1 MFRFNSSL
9 FLILCLNIFFV
20 SCSTIKQDKPTPSGP
35 IGLTETVFDDGSTLN
50 FGSDAGNLEARKGK
64 FSNELF
70 DGKQMI
76 LNYFDP
82 IYFAFDSMAV
92 DGTQRP
98 VLLNAVN
105 YLKENP
111 EYEML
116 IKGRCDWYGTE
127 EYNLALG
134 DLRANSVALYMEDL
148 GIQSDRIHTVS
159 IGSLEAKVGLSKSNA
174 KLDRRAD
181 LILLK

>member
-1 MFRFNSSL
+1 MIRFNSTL
-9 FLILCLNIFFV
+9 LLILSLSIFFV
-20 SCSTIKQDKPTPSGP
+20 SCSTTRQDKPTSLKSV
-35 IGLTETVFDDGSTLN
+35 GLKETVFDDGSTLN
-50 FGSDAGNLEARKGK
+50 FGPDAGNLQSRNGK
-64 FSNELF
+64 LSNELYN
-70 DGKQMI
+70 GKQMI
-76 LNYFDP
+76 SGYFDP

-98 VLLNAVN
+98 ILLNAVT

-111 EYEML
+111 EYEIL
-116 IKGRCDWYGTE
+116 VKGRCDWYGTE

-134 DLRANSVALYMEDL
+134 DLRANSVALYMEDQ
-148 GIQSDRIHTVS
+148 GIQADRIHTVS